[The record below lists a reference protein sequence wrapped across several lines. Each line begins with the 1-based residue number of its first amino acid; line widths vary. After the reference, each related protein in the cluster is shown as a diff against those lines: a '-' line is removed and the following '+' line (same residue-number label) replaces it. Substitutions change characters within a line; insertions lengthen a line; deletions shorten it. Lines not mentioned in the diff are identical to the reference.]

1 MSTIDQ
7 LIWIGMGIGI
17 MYFIGI
23 VNITWFW
30 KMIDKNP
37 VLSVSNGKM
46 CINGKVFEHTE
57 LRESKEYLQSI
68 EAEEALFYPEND
80 EELDEMHKIITKMG
94 ELSPEFSGPTPL
106 SYYLNWEMDTLDQLL
121 LMAMIIGIIYFIWY
135 NTR

>member
-7 LIWIGMGIGI
+7 LIWIGMVVGI

-23 VNITWFW
+23 VSITWFW

-37 VLSVSNGKM
+37 VLSVSEGKM
-46 CINGKVFEHTE
+46 CINGKTFEHTE

-80 EELDEMHKIITKMG
+80 EELDEMHEIIMKMG
-94 ELSPEFSGPTPL
+94 ELSPEISEESL
-106 SYYLNWEMDTLDQLL
+106 SYYLNWEMSSIEQLL
-121 LMAMIIGIIYFIWY
+121 LMALIGAILCYIWY